1 MLSRGR
7 LHRQPWSQVL
17 PQLTSLSAFIVVGLI
32 AASAL
37 GAQPRG
43 GESSVSGQSRVGSLA
58 KASPA
63 ILVEID
69 AVAERFL
76 DPVLT
81 RRLIALELGESQLS
95 EFVDAEGKR
104 FPPTLFFRIST
115 EPSLALVEL
124 WERGHLHGSRRV
136 SLQGN
141 PHLRARRIALTA
153 AELGMRL
160 RAHSLALIAYEV
172 ENRRAAQQRWQAQR
186 AETRLSMP
194 VLRAGAFGALAGE
207 SAWLMGARAELVLR
221 LPENLGVDLAGTW
234 AAGRAFEEGASA
246 PLNWWEVSIS
256 PRYSAKLAKAWVG
269 AVGFRVGAALADMN
283 QAGGNRNVEWTARA
297 AAEPALEWSGTPGL
311 TLGLRPELGW
321 LLRPVRWQSSGG
333 GTPAELSGA
342 WVGASVLATLGPSEH

>member
-1 MLSRGR
+1 
-7 LHRQPWSQVL
+7 VNL
-17 PQLTSLSAFIVVGLI
+17 PFASLLVVTFFGLSAV
-32 AASAL
+32 AH
-37 GAQPRG
+37 GAQPKH
-43 GESSVSGQSRVGSLA
+43 GESSLRGQPRLGSLA

-69 AVAERFL
+69 AAAELFL

-104 FPPTLFFRIST
+104 FPPTLFFRISS
-115 EPSLALVEL
+115 EASLALVEL

-160 RAHSLALIAYEV
+160 RAHSLALLAYEV
-172 ENRRAAQQRWQAQR
+172 ENRRAAQRRWQEQR

-194 VLRAGAFGALAGE
+194 ALRAGAFGALAGE

-221 LPENLGVDLAGTW
+221 LPENLGLDLAGAW

-256 PRYSAKLAKAWVG
+256 PRYSTKVANAWVG
-269 AVGFRVGAALADMN
+269 AIGFRVAAALTDMN
-283 QAGGNRNVEWTARA
+283 RAGGNRNVEWTARA
-297 AAEPALEWSGTPGL
+297 AIEPALEWSSTPGL
-311 TLGLRPELGW
+311 MLGLRPELGW
-321 LLRPVRWQSSGG
+321 LLRPIRWQNSAGA
-333 GTPAELSGA
+333 TPAELSGA
-342 WVGASVLATLGPSEH
+342 WIGASVLATLGPSEH